1 MTGRPRPTY
10 PPTRGRT
17 PRRPRTALSLLA
29 IAALAIGIWL
39 VARDGGAQEPDPP
52 SPAIALTLDD
62 AVVLR
67 VAREN
72 VESASAEELRA
83 RLRRIPSRRRERRS
97 PAVVTFKTNY
107 AATASRL
114 RRAAREGDNT
124 ATVAER
130 AVSSS
135 MSLPVVKQ
143 RLRNNCETAAL
154 SMLLLARGRK
164 VDQMQLQRQ
173 LPRSGPLDPRTGS
186 DGSLVWGDPREG
198 YVGRPEGGGTSG
210 GYGVYEGPVAAL
222 ARRRGLTV
230 KDLSRDPAQRVY
242 DAVRNGRPVMVW
254 IGLSD
259 GPFKTWQTPAG
270 KPFTGNFGE
279 HTVVLTGIK
288 GDQLAVNDPLSG
300 NRLTWSKSQFEVMWK
315 RLGTRALAA

>member
-1 MTGRPRPTY
+1 MTEGPRAIY

-17 PRRPRTALSLLA
+17 PRRPRTALNLLA

-39 VARDGGAQEPDPP
+39 FARNGDAQEPDPP
-52 SPAIALTLDD
+52 NPAVAVLLGDT
-62 AVVLR
+62 VVLR
-67 VAREN
+67 VAREK
-72 VESASAEELRA
+72 VQSASAEELRA
-83 RLRRIPSRRRERRS
+83 RLRQIPPGRREKRS
-97 PAVVTFKTNY
+97 RAVVTLETDY
-107 AATASRL
+107 AATASML
-114 RRAAREGDNT
+114 RRVAREGDNT
-124 ATVAER
+124 VAVAER
-130 AVSSS
+130 PVSSS

-154 SMLLLARGRK
+154 SMLLLARGRQG
-164 VDQMQLQRQ
+164 DQLQLQRQ
-173 LPRSGPLDPRTGS
+173 LPRSGPLDPQTGR
-186 DGSLVWGDPREG
+186 DGSLMWGDPREG

-210 GYGVYEGPVAAL
+210 GYGVYEKPIAAL

-230 KDLSRDPAQRVY
+230 TDLSRDPAWRVY

-254 IGLSD
+254 IGLTE

-279 HTVVLTGIK
+279 HTVVLTGIE

-300 NRLTWSKSQFEVMWK
+300 QRLTWSKTQFEVMWK